1 MSVFGVGI
9 LASHAIKPLPAKKKP
24 RVRHHENST

>member
-24 RVRHHENST
+24 RVKASP